1 MEIGKQ
7 IQKIRKEN
15 NLSQEQFGKR
25 FHVTRQTVSNW
36 ENEKSYPDL
45 QTLISISDGFDVSLD
60 KLLKDTPKMV
70 EDFDSAV
77 AGRRRTKRTII
88 ILVTLIVLTLIFG
101 FIQFWI
107 RLEYAYQPT
116 AYEKRNR
123 TETAARMYV
132 NLQNQTPSSAIVY
145 TYDKQE
151 YDSFS
156 ERKRE
161 RIFDKVNGNME
172 GDIPALRFDQ
182 GETIVRFILQ
192 DASSHNL
199 IPKENPKIRIYREA
213 ANLNEVQE
221 KFSTYESQLL
231 KDEDGYYYDFA
242 NVKFI
247 DSDEYPTIYME
258 IEYAYDEEAEEKAT
272 SVTALC
278 LIKE

>member
-1 MEIGKQ
+1 M
-7 IQKIRKEN
+7 
-15 NLSQEQFGKR
+15 
-25 FHVTRQTVSNW
+25 
-36 ENEKSYPDL
+36 
-45 QTLISISDGFDVSLD
+45 ISISDGFDVSLD

-88 ILVTLIVLTLIFG
+88 ILVALIILTPILWFA
-101 FIQFWI
+101 QFWI
-107 RLEYAYQPT
+107 RLEYAYQST
-116 AYEKRNR
+116 EHEKRNI
-123 TETAARMYV
+123 TKTAAQMYV
-132 NLQNQTPSSAIVY
+132 NLPNQTPSDAIVY

-192 DASSHNL
+192 DASSHNH

-213 ANLNEVQE
+213 ANRNEVQE
-221 KFSTYESQLL
+221 KFSTYESQLM

-242 NVKFI
+242 NVEFI
-247 DSDEYPTIYME
+247 DSNEYPTIYME
-258 IEYAYDEEAEEKAT
+258 IEYAYDEETEEKAT

-278 LIKE
+278 VIR

>member
-45 QTLISISDGFDVSLD
+45 QTLISISDGFDISLD

-77 AGRRRTKRTII
+77 AGRRRIKRTII
-88 ILVTLIVLTLIFG
+88 VLVALIILTHIFW
-101 FIQFWI
+101 FAQFWI
-107 RLEYAYQPT
+107 RLEYAYQST
-116 AYEKRNR
+116 EHEKRNI
-123 TETAARMYV
+123 TKTAVQMYV
-132 NLQNQTPSSAIVY
+132 NLPNQTPSDAIVY

-182 GETIVRFILQ
+182 GETIVRFTLQ
-192 DASSHNL
+192 DGVSYNL
-199 IPKENPKIRIYREA
+199 IPKVNPKIRIYQQA
-213 ANLNEVQE
+213 TNLNEVQE
-221 KFSTYESQLL
+221 KFFTYESQLL

-242 NVKFI
+242 NVEFI

-258 IEYAYDEEAEEKAT
+258 IEYAYGDEAEEKAT

-278 LIKE
+278 LIR

>member
-45 QTLISISDGFDVSLD
+45 QTLISISDGFDISLD

-77 AGRRRTKRTII
+77 AGRRRIKRTII
-88 ILVTLIVLTLIFG
+88 VLVALIILTPIFW
-101 FIQFWI
+101 FAQFWI
-107 RLEYAYQPT
+107 RLEYAYQST
-116 AYEKRNR
+116 EHEKRNI
-123 TETAARMYV
+123 TKTAAQMYV
-132 NLQNQTPSSAIVY
+132 NLPNQTPSDAIVY

-221 KFSTYESQLL
+221 KFSTYESQLM

-242 NVKFI
+242 NVEFI
-247 DSDEYPTIYME
+247 DSNEYPTIYME
-258 IEYAYDEEAEEKAT
+258 IEYAYAEKAEGKAT

-278 LIKE
+278 LIR